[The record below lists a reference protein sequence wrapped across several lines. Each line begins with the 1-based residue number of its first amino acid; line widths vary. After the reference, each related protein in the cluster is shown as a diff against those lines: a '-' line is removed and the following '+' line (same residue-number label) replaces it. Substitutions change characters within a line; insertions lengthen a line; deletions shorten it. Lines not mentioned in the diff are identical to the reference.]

1 MASIEKRAS
10 EDGSTSYRVK
20 IRMKGRP
27 PESATFDRL
36 TDAREWSKKIEAD
49 MKANRHFGAS
59 KRHTVAELL
68 DRYEANELPKL
79 KSADTVKARLA
90 WWRDLHGTALLFDLT
105 PDVIAK
111 ARDTL
116 KATPKQR
123 GGGIRTAADV
133 NRTLA
138 ALSSACGY
146 AVKELGWLE
155 RNPMERVTK
164 GAESKGRVRFLSD
177 DELPRFLQ
185 ACRESSNASLYL
197 AVVLALTTG
206 GRQAE
211 IMGLRWPQID
221 LKHRTAM
228 LGETKNGDARAL
240 PLSGEA
246 IVLLEERAKVRNLKD
261 DRLFPPKPKP
271 KSKQKP
277 EPESK
282 SPFMD
287 LRSPFAS
294 ALERAEL
301 GHFEGEGKKRRFV
314 PNFHWHDLRHTC
326 ASYLAMAGTSPLE
339 IAKVLGHRTMAMVA
353 RYSHLSPGRVVELG
367 DMLANRM
374 GVGV

>member
-1 MASIEKRAS
+1 MASIEKRTS

-68 DRYEANELPKL
+68 DRYEASELPSL
-79 KSADTVKARLA
+79 KSAATVKTRLD
-90 WWRDLHGTALLFDLT
+90 WWRELHGAALLSDLT

-123 GGGIRTAADV
+123 GGGTRSAADV

-138 ALSSACGY
+138 ALSSACSY

-155 RNPMERVTK
+155 RNPIERVTK

-177 DELPRFLQ
+177 AELPRFLQ
-185 ACRESSNASLYL
+185 ACRESSNPSLYL
-197 AVVLALTTG
+197 AVILALTTG
-206 GRQAE
+206 GRQSE

-221 LKHRTAM
+221 LGRRTAM

-246 IVLLEERAKVRNLKD
+246 IALLQERAKVRSLTD
-261 DRLFPPKPKP
+261 DRLFPPKPG
-271 KSKQKP
+271 
-277 EPESK
+277 SK

-287 LRSPFAS
+287 LRSPFAT
-294 ALERAEL
+294 ALERTEL
-301 GHFEGEGKKRRFV
+301 GHYEGEGKKRRFI
-314 PNFHWHDLRHTC
+314 PDFHWHDLRHTC

-367 DMLANRM
+367 DMLAERM
-374 GVGV
+374 GVGK

>member
-68 DRYEANELPKL
+68 NRYEASELPSL
-79 KSADTVKARLA
+79 KSAATVKTRLE
-90 WWRDLHGTALLFDLT
+90 WWRELHGAALLSDLT

-123 GGGIRTAADV
+123 GGGVRTAADV

-138 ALSSACGY
+138 ALSSACSY

-155 RNPMERVTK
+155 RNPIERVTK

-177 DELPRFLQ
+177 AELPRFLQ
-185 ACRESSNASLYL
+185 ACRASGNASLYL

-206 GRQAE
+206 GRQSE

-221 LKHRTAM
+221 LGRRTAM

-246 IVLLEERAKVRNLKD
+246 IALLQERAKVRDLKD
-261 DRLFPPKPKP
+261 DRLFPPRPG
-271 KSKQKP
+271 
-277 EPESK
+277 SK

-287 LRSPFAS
+287 MRSPFAE
-294 ALERAEL
+294 ALKTAEI
-301 GHFEGEGKKRRFV
+301 K
-314 PNFHWHDLRHTC
+314 NFHWHDLRHTC

-367 DMLANRM
+367 DMLAERM
-374 GVGV
+374 GVGK

>member
-1 MASIEKRAS
+1 MASIEKRTS
-10 EDGSTSYRVK
+10 EDGSNSYRVK

-27 PESATFDRL
+27 PESATFARL

-59 KRHTVAELL
+59 KRHTVRELL
-68 DRYEANELPKL
+68 DRYEAAELPKL

-90 WWRDLHGTALLFDLT
+90 WWRELHGAALLSDLT

-123 GGGIRTAADV
+123 GGGIRSAADV

-146 AVKELGWLE
+146 AVKELGWIE

-177 DELPRFLQ
+177 TELPRFLK
-185 ACRESSNASLYL
+185 ACRESSNSSLYL

-221 LKHRTAM
+221 LTRRTAM
-228 LGETKNGDARAL
+228 LGDTKNGDARAL

-246 IVLLEERAKVRNLKD
+246 LSLLQERAKVRSLKD
-261 DRLFPPKPKP
+261 DRLFPPTAAAKKAPYL
-271 KSKQKP
+271 
-277 EPESK
+277 
-282 SPFMD
+282 D
-287 LRSPFAS
+287 LRAAFAA
-294 ALERAEL
+294 ALESAAIGRY
-301 GHFEGEGKKRRFV
+301 EGEDEDRYFI
-314 PNFHWHDLRHTC
+314 PDFHWHDLRHTC

-367 DMLANRM
+367 DMLAERM
-374 GVGV
+374 GVGK

>member
-10 EDGSTSYRVK
+10 EGGSLSYRVK

-68 DRYEANELPKL
+68 ARYEACALPSL
-79 KSADTVKARLA
+79 KSAATVKARLA
-90 WWRDLHGTALLFDLT
+90 WWRDLHGAALLSDLT
-105 PDVIAK
+105 PDVIAR

-123 GGGIRTAADV
+123 GGGVRSAADV

-138 ALSSACGY
+138 ALSSACAY
-146 AVKELGWLE
+146 AVKELCWLE

-164 GAESKGRVRFLSD
+164 GAERKGRVRFLSD
-177 DELPRFLQ
+177 AELPRFLQ
-185 ACRESSNASLYL
+185 ACRESNNASLYL

-221 LKHRTAM
+221 LTRRTAM

-246 IVLLEERAKVRNLKD
+246 IALLQERAKVRSLTD
-261 DRLFPPKPKP
+261 DRLFPPKMG
-271 KSKQKP
+271 
-277 EPESK
+277 SK
-282 SPFMD
+282 SVFMD
-287 LRSPFAS
+287 LRASFAT
-294 ALERAEL
+294 ALESA
-301 GHFEGEGKKRRFV
+301 V
-314 PNFHWHDLRHTC
+314 IPDFHWHDLRHTC

-367 DMLANRM
+367 DMLAERM
-374 GVGV
+374 GVGK

>member
-1 MASIEKRAS
+1 MASIEKRTS

-36 TDAREWSKKIEAD
+36 TDAREWSKKIEAE

-68 DRYEANELPKL
+68 DRYEASELPSL
-79 KSADTVKARLA
+79 KSAATVKTRLE
-90 WWRDLHGTALLFDLT
+90 WWRELHGAALLSDLT

-138 ALSSACGY
+138 ALSSACRY
-146 AVKELGWLE
+146 AVKDLGWIE
-155 RNPMERVTK
+155 RNPVERVTK

-177 DELPRFLQ
+177 VELPAFLQ
-185 ACRESSNASLYL
+185 ACRESSNKSLYL

-221 LKHRTAM
+221 LKNRTAM
-228 LGETKNGDARAL
+228 LGETKNGDARVL

-246 IVLLEERAKVRNLKD
+246 LALLQERAKVRNLKD
-261 DRLFPPKPKP
+261 DRLFPPKQQRKP
-271 KSKQKP
+271 GNG
-277 EPESK
+277 

-287 LRSPFAS
+287 MRSPFAA
-294 ALERAEL
+294 ALESAGL
-301 GHFEGEGKKRRFV
+301 GHYEGEEEKRRFI

-367 DMLANRM
+367 DMLAERM
-374 GVGV
+374 GVGA

>member
-1 MASIEKRAS
+1 MASIEKRTS

-36 TDAREWSKKIEAD
+36 TDAREWGKKIEAD
-49 MKANRHFGAS
+49 MKAGRHFGAS

-68 DRYEANELPKL
+68 DRYEASELPKL
-79 KSADTVKARLA
+79 KSAATVKAKLD
-90 WWRDLHGTALLFDLT
+90 WWREHHGAALLSDLT

-111 ARDTL
+111 ARDVL

-123 GGGIRTAADV
+123 GGGVRTWADV

-138 ALSSACGY
+138 ALSSAGGY

-177 DELPRFLQ
+177 AELPRFLQ
-185 ACRESSNASLYL
+185 ACRVSSNASLYL
-197 AVVLALTTG
+197 AVVLSLTTG
-206 GRQAE
+206 GRQSE

-221 LKHRTAM
+221 LKRRTAM
-228 LGETKNGDARAL
+228 LGDTKNGDARVL

-246 IVLLEERAKVRNLKD
+246 IGLLQERAKVRSLTD
-261 DRLFPPKPKP
+261 DRLFPPK
-271 KSKQKP
+271 SG
-277 EPESK
+277 SK

-287 LRSPFAS
+287 LRAPFAA
-294 ALERAEL
+294 ALQAAEIT
-301 GHFEGEGKKRRFV
+301 G
-314 PNFHWHDLRHTC
+314 FHWHDLRHTC

-367 DMLANRM
+367 DMLAERM
-374 GVGV
+374 GVGK

>member
-1 MASIEKRAS
+1 MASIEKRKS
-10 EDGSTSYRVK
+10 EDGSNSYRVK

-49 MKANRHFGAS
+49 MKAGRHFGVS

-68 DRYEANELPKL
+68 DRYEATELPSL
-79 KSADTVKARLA
+79 KSAATVKARLD
-90 WWRDLHGTALLFDLT
+90 WWRELHGAALLSDLT

-123 GGGIRTAADV
+123 GAGIRSAADV

-177 DELPRFLQ
+177 EELPRFLQ
-185 ACRESSNASLYL
+185 ACRESGNPSLYL

-206 GRQAE
+206 GRQSE
-211 IMGLRWPQID
+211 TMGLRWPQID
-221 LKHRTAM
+221 LKRRTAM
-228 LGETKNGDARAL
+228 LGDTKNGDARAL

-246 IVLLEERAKVRNLKD
+246 IALLQERAKVRSLTD
-261 DRLFPPKPKP
+261 DRLFPPTVAAKKAPYL
-271 KSKQKP
+271 
-277 EPESK
+277 
-282 SPFMD
+282 D
-287 LRSPFAS
+287 LRQPFAA
-294 ALERAEL
+294 ALKAAEI
-301 GHFEGEGKKRRFV
+301 KD
-314 PNFHWHDLRHTC
+314 FHWHDLRHTC

-367 DMLANRM
+367 DMLAERM
-374 GVGV
+374 GVGK